1 MVADDRR
8 KFQRLEL
15 QKPILAL
22 MRGQNALVLD
32 IGMAGAL
39 IEHYGEA
46 QHGDRFPLVFRWQ
59 GKDVQLECEVVRST
73 VSRAVAG
80 DGQSSASHTGVRFID
95 PTGEDAERLQDL
107 IVTFVG
113 RILAA
118 QKANAAGELG
128 RSAGETILAT
138 LGEAR
143 RTRTRGFITYRY
155 KDDASWW
162 RIPVD
167 TPEQPA
173 DGFTVAAWEDE
184 EQVEDLCRTYES
196 ADEEGR
202 RLIRMVA
209 ELSVHNARR

>member
-39 IEHYGEA
+39 IEHYGDA
-46 QHGDRFPLVFRWQ
+46 QHGDRFPLVFRWHGQ
-59 GKDVQLECEVVRST
+59 EVQLDCEVVRST
-73 VSRAVAG
+73 MNRAIAG
-80 DGQSSASHTGVRFID
+80 DGQSKVSHTGVRFID
-95 PTGEDAERLQDL
+95 PSGEAADRLQDL

-113 RILAA
+113 RILTA

-128 RSAGETILAT
+128 RSSGETILAT
-138 LGEAR
+138 LGDAR
-143 RTRTRGFITYRY
+143 RARTRGFVTYRL
-155 KDDASWW
+155 KDATWW
-162 RIPVD
+162 RIPAD
-167 TPEQPA
+167 GPEQPL

-184 EQVEDLCRTYES
+184 DEVESLCQTYEA

>member
-15 QKPILAL
+15 QKPILAT

-46 QHGDRFPLVFRWQ
+46 SHGERFPLVFRWQ
-59 GKDVQLECEVVRST
+59 GDDVDLECEVVRSQVVRT
-73 VSRAVAG
+73 PAG
-80 DGQSSASHTGVRFID
+80 DGKSTLSHTGVRFVS
-95 PTGEDAERLQDL
+95 PSGVAAERLQDL

-118 QKANAAGELG
+118 QKANAAAEG
-128 RSAGETILAT
+128 RVSAGESILAT

-143 RTRTRGFITYRY
+143 RARTRGFVSYRL
-155 KDDASWW
+155 KDATWW
-162 RIPVD
+162 RVPSED
-167 TPEQPA
+167 PAQPA
-173 DGFTVAAWEDE
+173 DGFTVSAWENEDE
-184 EQVEDLCRTYES
+184 VETLCKTYEN

>member
-15 QKPILAL
+15 QKPILAT
-22 MRGQNALVLD
+22 MRGQNALILD

-39 IEHYGEA
+39 VEHYGEA
-46 QHGDRFPLVFRWQ
+46 QHGDRFPLVFRWH
-59 GKDVQLECEVVRST
+59 GEDVPLDCEVVRST
-73 VSRAVAG
+73 VSRPVGG
-80 DGQSSASHTGVRFID
+80 DGQSIVSHTGVRFID
-95 PTGEDAERLQDL
+95 PTGGAADRLQDL

-113 RILAA
+113 RILSA

-143 RTRTRGFITYRY
+143 RARTRGFVTYRL
-155 KDDASWW
+155 KDNTTWW
-162 RIPVD
+162 RIPAEG
-167 TPEQPA
+167 PEQPA

-184 EQVEDLCRTYES
+184 DELEALCDTYKA